1 MVPRLA
7 LTLLLAAL
15 IGCTA
20 RATPACLERC
30 TVDLQVRDPAQCQ
43 TLCTTS
49 CTKLAETYGIDID
62 KCRGLQADASPDE
75 VRQQPMR

>member
-1 MVPRLA
+1 MAPRLA

-15 IGCTA
+15 AGCIA
-20 RATPACLERC
+20 RAAPACLERC

-49 CTKLAETYGIDID
+49 CSELADTYGIAVE
-62 KCRGLQADASPDE
+62 KCQALQAADK
-75 VRQQPMR
+75 